1 MDRDRFDELARNVV
15 SRSTRRTALGIL
27 SAIGLAG
34 AAAVVEDGAAR
45 KKHKRKHKKRC
56 KKPKSRCGRACC
68 NAAQYCRE
76 GRCQPR
82 PYAGGCLPEQN
93 ACLAEP
99 NFCPDEPTR
108 MCVPLE
114 NGLPL
119 CGERFCSP
127 CQTDAE
133 CVPQTGS
140 ARALCIPTCAI
151 CQDLG
156 ISQSACVIPAR

>member
-1 MDRDRFDELARNVV
+1 MDVDRFARLRTLLHVWL
-15 SRSTRRTALGIL
+15 TRRAGLGVLI
-27 SAIGLAG
+27 AIGGRGGLRAPEP
-34 AAAVVEDGAAR
+34 AAA
-45 KKHKRKHKKRC
+45 KKHRHKHKKRC
-56 KKPKSRCGRACC
+56 TKPKSRCGRACC
-68 NAAQYCRE
+68 PAAQFCRE
-76 GRCQPR
+76 GQCLPR
-82 PYAGGCLPEQN
+82 PYAGGCLPAQN

-99 NFCPDEPTR
+99 NTCPDDPTK
-108 MCVPLE
+108 MCVPLA

-127 CQTDAE
+127 CLTDAE

-151 CQDLG
+151 CQELG